1 MEVLQRPSADESEEG
16 VLYIDMV
23 DDWRM
28 PMLKYLPSQELSA
41 APLET
46 KRLKTNAAHFTV
58 IGQELYKRGYSAP
71 LLKCL
76 GAQEAEHALEEV
88 YEGDY
93 GKHLCG
99 RALVGKILWA
109 SFFWPTLR
117 QDATRK
123 MAPKRQTRW
132 PIGSLLRSTDSH
144 HNDSQSVSS
153 HHPTPNPVPSH
164 PQHPEEDLIHSQ
176 FNPQD
181 SHNQQGTSS
190 MSSTAKKG
198 RGISRQI
205 LKWGKEKIHI
215 EFDAEGQP
223 IGEMAIKLETQLGV
237 MVRSIAPLTFTD
249 CKSPGMEPYKECI
262 WQEVLD
268 NTDVPTTWR
277 SICLQHAS
285 KKWREY
291 KATLK
296 RHYDCH
302 ETDAARLSKIPPGV
316 DPEQWKVLVEYWG
329 CEQTQERS
337 ATNRANRDK
346 QKMGHTSGRQSH
358 PQVRHQ
364 MTIESGDEP
373 DRIKLFKQ
381 THTKKS
387 GEIVD
392 STSLYIIEQMDER
405 LSQIPV
411 DEQTPDSLEDVFT
424 QILGKDGH
432 GRVRMG
438 GLGTCPTKVR
448 QRQQYQVP
456 QEQYDQMRAQITA
469 ELEEKFQAQ
478 IQSQVQMQVRAIL
491 EAMGHTPP
499 AQDNTPQPRQP
510 SSYASTSAAHTSTP
524 SPEDECV

>member
-1 MEVLQRPSADESEEG
+1 
-16 VLYIDMV
+16 
-23 DDWRM
+23 
-28 PMLKYLPSQELSA
+28 
-41 APLET
+41 
-46 KRLKTNAAHFTV
+46 
-58 IGQELYKRGYSAP
+58 
-71 LLKCL
+71 
-76 GAQEAEHALEEV
+76 
-88 YEGDY
+88 
-93 GKHLCG
+93 
-99 RALVGKILWA
+99 
-109 SFFWPTLR
+109 
-117 QDATRK
+117 

-132 PIGSLLRSTDSH
+132 PFGSMSRSIDSH
-144 HNDSQSVSS
+144 HDDSQSVPS
-153 HHPTPNPVPSH
+153 HHPNPNPVPPH
-164 PQHPEEDLIHSQ
+164 LHHPEEDLIHSQ
-176 FNPQD
+176 SNPQN
-181 SHNQQGTSS
+181 SHSQQGTSS

-205 LKWGKEKIHI
+205 SKWGKEKIHI
-215 EFDAEGQP
+215 EFDAQGQP
-223 IGEMAIKLETQLGV
+223 VGEMATKLETQLGV
-237 MVRSIAPLTFTD
+237 MVRNIAPLTFTD
-249 CKSPGMEPYKECI
+249 WRSPGMEPYKERI

-302 ETDAARLSKIPPGV
+302 ETDKARLSKIPPGV

-329 CEQTQERS
+329 CEQAQERS
-337 ATNRANRDK
+337 VTNRANRDK
-346 QKMGHTSGRQSH
+346 QKMGHTSGRRSH

-373 DRIKLFKQ
+373 DRIKLFRK

-392 STSLYIIEQMDER
+392 STSSYIIEQMDER
-405 LSQIPV
+405 LSQIPT
-411 DEQTPDSLEDVFT
+411 DEQTPDSVEDVFT

-469 ELEEKFQAQ
+469 ELEEKFQVQ

-491 EAMGHTPP
+491 EAMGHIPP
-499 AQDNTPQPRQP
+499 APDNTPQPRQP
-510 SSYASTSAAHTSTP
+510 SSYASASATHASTP
-524 SPEDECV
+524 SPEAECAGLSIPECDHHLEISEFVHLMNRRIPRHIIAEAIIVSIDPTKSVGGVELGNEFVEISIQKVLKPLYPLPRQFSGMRVLRDANNSKTTIPWRVSDIEKI